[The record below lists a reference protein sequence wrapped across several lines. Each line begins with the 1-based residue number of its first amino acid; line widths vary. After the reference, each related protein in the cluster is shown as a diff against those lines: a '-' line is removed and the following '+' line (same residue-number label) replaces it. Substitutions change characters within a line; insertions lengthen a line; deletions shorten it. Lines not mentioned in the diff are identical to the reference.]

1 MVTAII
7 SIMAGTPVM
16 AFAVEE
22 AEDVLSNTPLIMT
35 PDLLTGTTSQEEIRV
50 TTADGKPVKPDPK
63 PLTTEQKA
71 NKLLNSEWKTYNSTQ
86 CKMTVDYP
94 VNFTIAEKQ
103 NRFDTLLPFQMHYN
117 DPFISLLVNC
127 EENFPLNPDVDER
140 DMNQIKNELI
150 GFDEFLVEDT
160 NMTKWRLGNLTTGS
174 FVFGN
179 TDIDGNPNTGNEVLY
194 TYRDGK
200 DMLIS
205 FVANALEFDLPDIH
219 QIEQRMINSIT
230 FFD

>member
-1 MVTAII
+1 MICITIGASALAI
-7 SIMAGTPVM
+7 AT
-16 AFAVEE
+16 EE
-22 AEDVLSNTPLIMT
+22 ENVLSNMSLIMT
-35 PDLLTGTTSQEEIRV
+35 PDLPGSMTSQEPIRV
-50 TTADGKPVKPDPK
+50 ITADGTSVKPDPK
-63 PLTTEQKA
+63 PLTTELKA
-71 NKLLNSEWKTYNSTQ
+71 NNLLNSDWKTYNSTQ

-94 VNFTIAEKQ
+94 VNFTIVEKQ
-103 NRFDTLLPFQMHYN
+103 NRFDTLLPFQLYSN
-117 DPFISLLVNC
+117 DPFISLLVNRKD
-127 EENFPLNPDVDER
+127 NFPLNPYVDEG

-179 TDIDGNPNTGNEVLY
+179 TDIVGEPISGNEVLY

-200 DMLIS
+200 DILIS
-205 FVANALEFDLPDIH
+205 FLANALEFDLPDIQH
-219 QIEQRMINSIT
+219 IEQRMINSIK